1 MSNDS
6 MKTES
11 GTPAVDPERRAYS
24 VREVAKMLGVHR
36 ATIYRVID
44 DSKLATLLIGGRRLV
59 PAASIDALLAG
70 ASFVPPRSGS
80 PAARRR
86 RRGGGAWRGQEEPW
100 PPSPSPQVKP
110 PPRR

>member
-80 PAARRR
+80 PARSAEATRRR
-86 RRGGGAWRGQEEPW
+86 RLARPGGTMATE
-100 PPSPSPQVKP
+100 SLAAS
-110 PPRR
+110 